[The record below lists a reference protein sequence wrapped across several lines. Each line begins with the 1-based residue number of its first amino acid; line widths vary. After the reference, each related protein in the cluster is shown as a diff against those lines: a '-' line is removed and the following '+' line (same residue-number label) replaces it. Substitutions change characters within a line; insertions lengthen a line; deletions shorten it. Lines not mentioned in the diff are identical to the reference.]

1 MDNTLIFAN
10 SELNTSSIRFKL
22 YNSNEPIIDFK
33 NNGDIYV
40 KGNLIENDI
49 ELVNALREFLKET
62 GYLK

>member
-33 NNGDIYV
+33 NNGDIYI
-40 KGNLIENDI
+40 KGNLIKNDI